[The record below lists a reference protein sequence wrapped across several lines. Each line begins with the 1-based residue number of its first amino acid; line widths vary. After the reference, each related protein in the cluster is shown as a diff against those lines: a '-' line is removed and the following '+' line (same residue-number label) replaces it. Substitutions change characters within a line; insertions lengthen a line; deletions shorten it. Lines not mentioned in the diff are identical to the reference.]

1 MAAYSEITLPL
12 EQQLALAHSTGE
24 VRTLLDSFLQ
34 FDNRLARFVSKAN
47 EPIVTQLRLAWWRD
61 QLNKPL
67 SERPSGDTILDALS
81 AHWEGGEAVL
91 VGLVD
96 GWEALLGEPPL
107 PDDVFAGLCAA
118 RATCFAEIVPQASI
132 DDAKALGLSWAYADF
147 ITRTSDEQE
156 RAHLVDLAKQ
166 AAPGTGRLNFRYRSL
181 TILGRLGARA
191 IERSGSPML
200 GRRRDALL
208 VTRIGLLGL

>member
-1 MAAYSEITLPL
+1 MAEQSEISLPL

-24 VRTLLDSFLQ
+24 VRAMLEAFLQ

-61 QLNKPL
+61 QLNKPI

-81 AHWEGGEAVL
+81 AHWEGREAVF
-91 VGLVD
+91 VALVD

-107 PDDVFAGLCAA
+107 PDDVFAGLCAV
-118 RATCFAEIVPQASI
+118 RAACFADIVPQKVA
-132 DDAKALGLSWAYADF
+132 DDANALGLSWAYADF
-147 ITRTSDEQE
+147 IARTSDEQE
-156 RAHLVDLAKQ
+156 CAHLVDLAKQ
-166 AAPGTGRLNFRYRSL
+166 ATPGTGKLNFRYRSL

-191 IERSGSPML
+191 IERGGSPML

-208 VTRIGLLGL
+208 VTRIGLLGF

>member
-1 MAAYSEITLPL
+1 MAGQSENTLPL

-24 VRTLLDSFLQ
+24 VTAMLESVLQ

-61 QLNKPL
+61 QLNKPI

-81 AHWEGGEAVL
+81 AHWEGREAVL
-91 VGLVD
+91 VALVD

-118 RATCFAEIVPQASI
+118 RAACFGGIVPQASI

-147 ITRTSDEQE
+147 IARTSDEQE

-166 AAPGTGRLNFRYRSL
+166 AAPGMGKLKFRYRSL
-181 TILGRLGARA
+181 TVLGRLGARA
-191 IERSGSPML
+191 IEQGGSPLL